1 MAAGKR
7 KLQTYSKHAARRLR
21 PPPEMSFFPSSYD
34 TSQHPP
40 AQPSRPPASQKQAT
54 MASEPSEENIENVTA
69 MLGMD
74 RSTAIRYLKAKHN
87 NVEAAVN
94 AFFDGEDISK
104 SEAASTW
111 DESAWAADREGNTSA
126 DRNMQSLAA
135 PTAPNSREPS
145 PSKSDKPTS
154 KDEEERMYQQ
164 ALSQSMGMPFQ
175 QESGVV
181 GSDGKETRFG
191 PATKDHY
198 DASQWAMVPRTSST
212 GEIIPDVDVE
222 RRKNG
227 PGEPRL
233 LKQMPEGDYLSNF
246 VTICHAI
253 AGVRETMLMREF
265 VKSSYGQDSEW
276 WRGNAITMPRIV
288 HTDSGRPIEP
298 EADKYEELVSEVQRL
313 MAFLDSSERSYA
325 SIAPLTQTDAIKDE
339 TPAITK
345 SRTWLEHFIQ
355 QWILA
360 AMSMAGEQRDVSRL
374 FNTRTAAK
382 TMNDDGDNLLF
393 DLRADPPAGENTDL
407 TELLDG
413 ALWAGDN
420 LDDPNFIESPAEV
433 IVFRLA
439 HANPSASQLHVEVPA
454 YFCMDKYL
462 KENVEAT
469 MEPRQ
474 RIVDGSMRIR
484 KLTEI
489 ENKLKTWKH
498 PKKSEQLDPKV
509 LLKHTHG
516 HFSGSNKEKL
526 LHGDMANGIATPDD
540 DDAPPPHYAEIAQK
554 LEQVIASIDDKL
566 AVLASEKEKTRKAI
580 GDLSRNPLPELQGK
594 EQHRY
599 TLRGVA
605 TKPNVTYVLRPKEE
619 DEDEDIAMDGEEGD
633 STPEGMQ
640 WWRLEYEVT
649 GTGANI
655 TKTKTPD
662 YDVLRAAELEHR
674 EVLLVYASD
683 QINDISLHDPTLP
696 PPLQQFV
703 DDDNKLFKAE
713 LQAAAENAQPPAYS
727 IDADDAM
734 ADVPR
739 ESIERKGSM
748 DSMRAEGGGD
758 DDDERDRRM
767 SLPGYGEERFFE
779 NSAYGLGPMKQQQQQ
794 QRQEEMEDAGPVH
807 EIRLDDDGSDG
818 KEGGGHVEHVEMTEK
833 VGHQSLIPGL
843 GGGNQAS
850 SGGDGKTESG

>member
-1 MAAGKR
+1 
-7 KLQTYSKHAARRLR
+7 
-21 PPPEMSFFPSSYD
+21 
-34 TSQHPP
+34 
-40 AQPSRPPASQKQAT
+40 

-253 AGVRETMLMREF
+253 AGARETMLMREF

-298 EADKYEELVSEVQRL
+298 EADRYEELVSEVQRL

-360 AMSMAGEQRDVSRL
+360 AMSLAGEQRDVSRL

-554 LEQVIASIDDKL
+554 LEQVIASVDDKL

-580 GDLSRNPLPELQGK
+580 SDLSRNPLPELQGK

-619 DEDEDIAMDGEEGD
+619 DEDEDIAMEGEEGD

-696 PPLQQFV
+696 PQLQQFV

-748 DSMRAEGGGD
+748 DSMRAEGGD
-758 DDDERDRRM
+758 DDDRDRRM
-767 SLPGYGEERFFE
+767 SLPSYGEERFFE
-779 NSAYGLGPMKQQQQQ
+779 NSAYGLGPMEQQQQQQQQ

-833 VGHQSLIPGL
+833 AGHQSLIPGL
-843 GGGNQAS
+843 GGGNQGS
-850 SGGDGKTESG
+850 SGGDGKAESG